1 MRSYW
6 AYFSI
11 KMTIIGIIRTM
22 SIFRKVLYLFII
34 TLVDS
39 LTIEATSSSD
49 AISERT
55 EVLHGEQNV
64 VNTVLQFISKAKSRI
79 DACVDYTRPSLA
91 VEIEELR
98 KAFLDAKRRGV
109 KLRYVTE
116 ITEFNVGYCKE
127 LIKMVDELRHLE
139 GIRGNFYI
147 NETEYIAPA
156 TLHQKG
162 KPASQITYSNVK
174 EIVQHHKHYVF
185 DTLWSR
191 AMPAKQ
197 RIKEIETGTAALSY
211 ETKIA
216 LEYQYQ
222 IFKKIK
228 DYIEKDQTN
237 KIRSILQP
245 IVQKQTKDAA
255 KRQLES
261 IKQLQSQLKQL
272 QKQVSEIQK
281 SITRTKKKDR

>member
-1 MRSYW
+1 MFKLNRMLNS
-6 AYFSI
+6 SVTI
-11 KMTIIGIIRTM
+11 SSPSDTIITQTT
-22 SIFRKVLYLFII
+22 K
-34 TLVDS
+34 TLEGDRNVIK
-39 LTIEATSSSD
+39 TI
-49 AISERT
+49 
-55 EVLHGEQNV
+55 
-64 VNTVLQFISKAKSRI
+64 LQFVSNTRVRI
-79 DACVDYTRPSLA
+79 DACIDYSRPSLA
-91 VEIEELR
+91 IEFKRLK
-98 KAFLDAKRRGV
+98 KAFLDAKRKGI

-116 ITEFNVGYCKE
+116 ITEYNVGHCKE